1 MAKTRAVE
9 DRLLF
14 ACARQA
20 FTAEYQQRVQQLCQ
34 NERISWQRVY
44 ETATRHG
51 VAPLIYRNLQQYA
64 QTGNGLVPPD
74 MMSRFKLYLARAL
87 VGRERRAR
95 RLAEVLARFNQ
106 SNIDVMLI
114 KGAAVELLVYDKVCT
129 TPQDLDLV
137 LKPGREQLTNQTEAL
152 IAQLEGVGIEYDY
165 FEHHD
170 VTMNGVLPVD
180 FHQIWEEAVSV
191 TFRGQRVLVMSPE
204 DMLISLC
211 INSCRKRF
219 FRLKALCDIA
229 ETVRQYRDMD
239 WKRLQSKARKVEVT
253 DIVYTALLATQMTLG
268 CELPAGTLD
277 KLKGCR
283 VRTAVINQLLGRMSL
298 ASYDSLYQGTAVFGR
313 NVSWQLL
320 LPYATFRPY
329 QIGRRLAFVCRHRD
343 VETPNWE

>member
-1 MAKTRAVE
+1 MAKARAAE

-14 ACARQA
+14 ACTRQA
-20 FTAEYQQRVQQLCQ
+20 FAAEHQKQVQQLCQ
-34 NERISWQRVY
+34 NERIDWQRVY

-51 VAPLIYRNLQQYA
+51 VAPLIYRNLQQCV
-64 QTGNGLVPPD
+64 QTGNGSVPSD
-74 MMSRFKLYLARAL
+74 VMSRFKLYLARAL
-87 VGRERRAR
+87 VHRERRAR
-95 RLAEVLARFNQ
+95 RLAEGLARFNQ

-137 LKPGREQLTNQTEAL
+137 LKLERGQLSAKTEAT
-152 IAQLEGVGIEYDY
+152 IEQLEGVGIEYDY

-180 FHQIWEEAVSV
+180 FHHIWEEATAV

-229 ETVRQYRDMD
+229 ETVRKYRNMD
-239 WKRLQSKARKVEVT
+239 WERLKGKARKAKVT

-268 CELPAGTLD
+268 CELPAGTLED
-277 KLKGCR
+277 LKGSQL
-283 VRTAVINQLLGRMSL
+283 RTAVINRLLGRMSL
-298 ASYDSLYQGTAVFGR
+298 ASYDSLYGGTAVFGR

-320 LPYATFRPY
+320 LPYVTFRPY
-329 QIGRRLAFVCRHRD
+329 QIGRRLAFVYRHRAAD
-343 VETPNWE
+343 NPIRG